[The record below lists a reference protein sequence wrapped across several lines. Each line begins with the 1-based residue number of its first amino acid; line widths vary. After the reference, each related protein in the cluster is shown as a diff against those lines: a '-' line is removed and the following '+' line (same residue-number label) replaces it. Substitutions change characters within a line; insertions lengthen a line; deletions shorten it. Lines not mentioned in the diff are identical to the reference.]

1 MKTIEK
7 TLPLFSKVIRN
18 KGEGELFVLQAQ
30 SEGLCLEFKI
40 KGDGVT
46 TFKEFFWEN
55 WNKDNKSSF
64 FCLFTIL
71 LDLIVCKIY

>member
-46 TFKEFFWEN
+46 TFKEFF
-55 WNKDNKSSF
+55 
-64 FCLFTIL
+64 
-71 LDLIVCKIY
+71 